1 MARKIS
7 KFPLVLRDGNSAR
20 TIEEVREYFDVK
32 AIKEYFESGR
42 LLKWLKDRNYEEE
55 IEAVEALSEDEANL
69 DQELCKIF
77 GVSLEEI
84 QSNNPSDERLEK
96 LKKYTD
102 DPFIL
107 KKIDYVAFDEDEF
120 DDLIDQDVPE
130 IVIVDAAYRIPL
142 RAKNTTYYGVGK
154 AVAIIKKKDFV
165 NFDDYGIKFIN
176 VKFNEEYQEIV
187 DEYMAEHSA
196 KTSKTENQK
205 TEKLVAEKV
214 MNKVADVPKKESVV
228 SPLKPKNIIPKDVDN
243 SIVLDENTDDDILM
257 REAEKGNAR
266 ALYYLGEKY
275 DTKYDEEEGKV
286 AENYAMKAFHFYSLA
301 ADMGDSD
308 AECTLAVYYKCG
320 IGVEEDINEAYKW
333 ALSAAKK
340 EHAEAQ
346 DLLGRIFEEENG
358 IGPSPTKAFY
368 WYKRSAENGSIHGM
382 FDLYWYYRSG
392 DGTAENDVAA
402 NEVLKKMISCGEDT
416 LRDKLNDDKLVAFV
430 YTEYADWL
438 YGQSDIKSAFE
449 WYYKAAD
456 KLNHPKAQFMLGEIY
471 SEDNGIGISPQK
483 AFYWYEKATANN
495 HCGAWLEYYYCYKDG
510 WGTEKDLQVAYNIL
524 NNLLNEDEN
533 ELKDRLGENKLVNA
547 YLEYAIAL
555 YLGNG
560 VTQDLDCA
568 YGWFCNLADEHD
580 NSTAQYV
587 LGEYNRVGLGQ
598 LDVDTDKAIY
608 WYERAA
614 NNKVN
619 PSADACEALAAY
631 YGEDEGFSMK
641 NAAKGAAAGAVA
653 GMGIFSI
660 AGAIAGGIGA
670 GVLGTNMRDEKK
682 HKYYAKRAEDIRN
695 GVI

>member
-20 TIEEVREYFDVK
+20 TIEEVREFFDVE

-55 IEAVEALSEDEANL
+55 IEAVEELSGDEANL

-84 QSNNPSDERLEK
+84 QSNNPSDKRLEK
-96 LKKYTD
+96 LKEYTD

-154 AVAIIKKKDFV
+154 AVAIIKKKDYV

-266 ALYYLGEKY
+266 ALYYLGDKY
-275 DTKYDEEEGKV
+275 DAKHWNEDGDIAK
-286 AENYAMKAFHFYSLA
+286 NYAMKAFHFYSLA

-308 AECTLAVYYKCG
+308 AEYSLAVYYKL
-320 IGVEEDINEAYKW
+320 GVGGEEDINEAYNW

-340 EHAEAQ
+340 ENADAQ
-346 DLLGRIFEEENG
+346 HFLGKFYEEENG

-368 WYKRSAENGSIHGM
+368 WYKKSAENGSIDGM
-382 FDLYWYYRSG
+382 YELYQCYLFGY
-392 DGTAENDVAA
+392 GTAENDVAA
-402 NEVLKKMISCGEDT
+402 NEVLTKMISCGEDT
-416 LRDKLNDDKLVAFV
+416 LRDELNDDELVFI

-456 KLNHPKAQFMLGEIY
+456 KLNHPRAQFMLGEIY
-471 SEDNGIGISPQK
+471 SEDNGIGISPKTAFNWYNLSATNGYLK
-483 AFYWYEKATANN
+483 AWREV
-495 HCGAWLEYYYCYKDG
+495 CYCYKNG
-510 WGTEKDLQVAYNIL
+510 VGTEKNEKNAFIALDHIVNTDTEELKKYFSEDEIIDASLLYAFDVYNGNGIKADIEVAY
-524 NNLLNEDEN
+524 
-533 ELKDRLGENKLVNA
+533 KLFNTLSTN
-547 YLEYAIAL
+547 Y
-555 YLGNG
+555 N
-560 VTQDLDCA
+560 
-568 YGWFCNLADEHD
+568 
-580 NSTAQYV
+580 NSTSQFM
-587 LGEYNRVGLGQ
+587 LGEYHRAGLGH
-598 LDVDTDKAIY
+598 LDVNMEKAVY
-608 WYERAA
+608 WYTRAA
-614 NNKVN
+614 DNKKD
-619 PSADACEALAAY
+619 PSPEACDALAAY
-631 YGEDEGFSMK
+631 YGEDEGFSIK

-670 GVLGTNMRDEKK
+670 GVLGSNMRDEKK

>member
-266 ALYYLGEKY
+266 ALYYLGDKY
-275 DTKYDEEEGKV
+275 DAKHWNEDGDIAK
-286 AENYAMKAFHFYSLA
+286 NYAMKAFHFYSLA

-308 AECTLAVYYKCG
+308 AEYSLAVYYKL
-320 IGVEEDINEAYKW
+320 GVGGEEDINEAYNW

-340 EHAEAQ
+340 ENADAQ
-346 DLLGRIFEEENG
+346 HFLGKFYEEENG

-368 WYKRSAENGSIHGM
+368 WYKKSAENGSIDGM
-382 FDLYWYYRSG
+382 YELYQCYLFGY
-392 DGTAENDVAA
+392 GTTENDVAA
-402 NEVLKKMISCGEDT
+402 NEVLTKMISCGEDT
-416 LRDKLNDDKLVAFV
+416 LRDELNDDELVFI

-483 AFYWYEKATANN
+483 AFYWYSKAAENGDYRAARV
-495 HCGAWLEYYYCYKDG
+495 CYYCYKNG
-510 WGTEKDLQVAYNIL
+510 WGTDENPQVAFNIL
-524 NNLLNEDEN
+524 NELLAIDEN
-533 ELKDRLGENKLVNA
+533 ELKKYIEENTIG
-547 YLEYAIAL
+547 YLYTELAIARFE
-555 YLGNG
+555 GNG
-560 VTQDLDCA
+560 TKQDFDYA
-568 YGWFCNLADEHD
+568 GAWFAIAADEYD
-580 NSTAQYV
+580 NSFAQFMQGRY
-587 LGEYNRVGLGQ
+587 YNEGIGSTNVN
-598 LDVDTDKAIY
+598 VDEAIY

-660 AGAIAGGIGA
+660 AGVIAGGIGA

>member
-214 MNKVADVPKKESVV
+214 MNKVADVPKKDSVA

-243 SIVLDENTDDDILM
+243 STVLDENTDEDILM
-257 REAEKGNAR
+257 KEAEKGNAR

-275 DTKYDEEEGKV
+275 TEKYITDDGG
-286 AENYAMKAFHFYSLA
+286 ENDIQVAFHFYSLA
-301 ADMGDSD
+301 ADKGDLD
-308 AECTLAVYYKCG
+308 AEHAIACFYKVG
-320 IGVEEDINEAYKW
+320 LGVEKDIHKALEI
-333 ALSAAKK
+333 ALSAAEKGSAK
-340 EHAEAQ
+340 AQ
-346 DLLGRIFEEENG
+346 HLLGEIYEEENG

-368 WYKRSAENGSIHGM
+368 WYKKSVENGFVEGM
-382 FDLYWYYRSG
+382 FELYQCYLFGY
-392 DGTAENDVAA
+392 GTAENDVAA

-416 LRDKLNDDKLVAFV
+416 LRDKLNDDKLAFV
-430 YTEYADWL
+430 YTEYADLL
-438 YGQSDIKSAFE
+438 YEQSEVKEAFE

-456 KLNHPKAQFMLGEIY
+456 KLNHPRAQFMLGEIY

-495 HCGAWLEYYYCYKDG
+495 HYGAWLEYYYCYKNG
-510 WGTEKDLQVAYNIL
+510 WGTEKDLQMAYNIL
-524 NNLLNEDEN
+524 NNLLHENEN

>member
-20 TIEEVREYFDVK
+20 TIEEVREFFDVE

-55 IEAVEALSEDEANL
+55 IEAVEELSGDEANL

-84 QSNNPSDERLEK
+84 QSNNPSDKRLEK
-96 LKKYTD
+96 LKEYTD

-154 AVAIIKKKDFV
+154 AVAIIKKKDYV

-308 AECTLAVYYKCG
+308 AECTLAVYYKYG

-382 FDLYWYYRSG
+382 FDLYWYYWSG

-416 LRDKLNDDKLVAFV
+416 LRDKLNDDKLAFV

-471 SEDNGIGISPQK
+471 SKDNGIGRSPIK
-483 AFYWYEKATANN
+483 AFFWYKKSAENGN
-495 HCGAWLEYYYCYKDG
+495 YLSMIECYECYKNG
-510 WGTEKDLQVAYNIL
+510 WGTEKNLKAAYNIL
-524 NNLLNEDEN
+524 NELLAIDEN
-533 ELKDRLGENKLVNA
+533 ELKKYIEENTIG
-547 YLEYAIAL
+547 YLYTELAIARFE
-555 YLGNG
+555 GNG
-560 VTQDLDCA
+560 TKQDFDYA
-568 YGWFCNLADEHD
+568 DAWFAIAAEEYD
-580 NSTAQYV
+580 NSFAQFMQGRY
-587 LGEYNRVGLGQ
+587 YNEGIGSTNVN
-598 LDVDTDKAIY
+598 VDEAIY

-619 PSADACEALAAY
+619 PSVDACDLLAAY
-631 YGEDEGFSMK
+631 YGEDEGFL
-641 NAAKGAAAGAVA
+641 
-653 GMGIFSI
+653 F
-660 AGAIAGGIGA
+660 
-670 GVLGTNMRDEKK
+670 TNMRDEKK